1 MSTQAWFNRVW
12 YEKAS
17 PQWWLVPFA
26 LIYGAVCAA
35 RRLSYRR
42 GWRARVRMERPVIV
56 IGNVSVGGTGK
67 TPLVMWL
74 SARLRAAG
82 RNPGIVTRGYKGKL
96 RGVHLVAPSADP
108 AVVGDEALL
117 LARRTGVLVAVGAQR
132 PAAARLLVEAGCD
145 VILCDD
151 GLQHYALERDCEL
164 AVVDAER
171 CFGNGWLLPAGPL
184 RESPL
189 RLKTVQAVI
198 FNHGADSPADRVRA
212 GTAAIDAAAPSNP
225 LRLRMRLDASH
236 AVALRGGVRKPLA
249 AFAGTTVHALAAI
262 GNPQRFFKMLRGF
275 GITVIEHPL
284 PDHAALSAADILFED
299 AHPVLMTEKDA
310 VKCGTWVDDRHWSVP
325 VEACFGGADGRA
337 LLEIVVKCIDATR
350 RAPSAALRL
359 PTR

>member
-17 PQWWLVPFA
+17 PPWWLVPFS

-42 GWRARVRMERPVIV
+42 GWRARVRIECPVIV
-56 IGNVSVGGTGK
+56 IGNVSAGGTGK

-82 RNPGIVTRGYKGKL
+82 HKPGIATRGHAGKL
-96 RGVHLVAPSADP
+96 RGAHLIAPTADP
-108 AVVGDEALL
+108 ALVGDEPLL
-117 LARRTGVLVAVGAQR
+117 LARRTGVPVAVGAQR
-132 PAAARLLVEAGCD
+132 PEAARLLVEAGCD

-189 RLKTVQAVI
+189 RLETVQAVI
-198 FNHGADSPADRVRA
+198 FNDGAAVPAELPG
-212 GTAAIDAAAPSNP
+212 GTAAIAMARASNP
-225 LRLRMRLDASH
+225 RRLRMQLDASH
-236 AVALRGGVRKPLA
+236 ALALRSGARRPLT
-249 AFAGTTVHALAAI
+249 AFAGSTVHGLAAI
-262 GNPQRFFKMLRGF
+262 GNPQRFFRMLRGF

-284 PDHAALSAADILFED
+284 PDHAALSAANILFAD
-299 AHPVLMTEKDA
+299 DHPVLMTEKDS
-310 VKCGTWVDDRHWSVP
+310 VKCGGFTDDRHWSVP
-325 VEACFGGADGRA
+325 VEARFEGVDGRA
-337 LLEIVVKCIDATR
+337 LLETVMKCIDTR
-350 RAPSAALRL
+350 RLAPDPALRL